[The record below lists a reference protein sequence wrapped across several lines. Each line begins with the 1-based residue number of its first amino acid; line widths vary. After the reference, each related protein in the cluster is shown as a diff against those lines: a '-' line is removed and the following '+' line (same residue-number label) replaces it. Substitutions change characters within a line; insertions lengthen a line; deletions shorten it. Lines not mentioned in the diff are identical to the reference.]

1 VHSGKAMVGMS
12 EDFQY
17 LTIERDGAT
26 ATVTINRPDK
36 LNALNA
42 VTVQEIDR
50 AFRGLAAADEVRAV
64 ILTGAG
70 SKSFVAGAD
79 IAELATMGP
88 LSGIRVSRA
97 GQDAFRF
104 LEQMHK
110 PVIAAVNGFALGG
123 GLELALACH
132 MRVASRTARFG
143 LPEVKLGII
152 PGYGGTIRL
161 PRLVG
166 RGRALEMILTGEMI
180 DAEEA
185 FRIGL
190 VNRVFE
196 PDTLIEG
203 ARALAAKIAGNGP
216 VAVGLALEAV
226 DRAAGTTM
234 EDALVLESNMFGLL
248 ASTADMKEGM
258 QAFLEKRSAAFRGE

>member
-1 VHSGKAMVGMS
+1 MTPNTESTDRSGHIRV
-12 EDFQY
+12 
-17 LTIERDGAT
+17 ERDGAI
-26 ATVTINRPDK
+26 ATVTIDRAEK

-42 VTVQEIDR
+42 AIIGEIDA
-50 AFRGLAAADEVRAV
+50 AFRALAADDAVRGV

-70 SKSFVAGAD
+70 PKAFVAGAD

-88 LSGIRVSRA
+88 LSGIRVSRD

-104 LEQMHK
+104 IERMHK
-110 PVIAAVNGFALGG
+110 PIIAAVNGFALGG

-132 MRVASRTARFG
+132 IRVASRTARFG

-152 PGYGGTIRL
+152 PGYGGTVRL

-166 RGRALEMILTGEMI
+166 RGRALEMMLTGDMI

-185 FRIGL
+185 YRLGL
-190 VNRVFE
+190 VNRVVE
-196 PDTLIEG
+196 PEALLDA
-203 ARALAAKIAGNGP
+203 ARELAGRIAANGP

-226 DRAAGTTM
+226 DRAAGSTT
-234 EDALVLESNMFGLL
+234 EDALVLESNLFGLL

-258 QAFLEKRSAAFRGE
+258 QAFLEKRKAEFRGE